1 MYNNLKRAFIIKVK
15 YEKNSRLFFLFKKTK
30 VLYVEDNDN
39 TREELEYFLER
50 KVERL
55 FVAKNGQEGLDLF
68 KENQPD
74 LIIAD
79 IQMPIMNG
87 IKMVEAIK
95 EINSNIPIVF
105 VTAFNDTDYL
115 FEAIKL
121 NVAGYLTKPLN
132 LYALSETLFSISK
145 NIYLEKENKE
155 IYNTLKQYKDIVD
168 ERSIISKATIDGII
182 TYINE
187 PFEKISGYTK
197 EEILGKPH
205 SIINHPLM
213 DKTIFKDMWKKIKG
227 EKKSWQGRIKN
238 ISKDGREYFVDLIV
252 KPILDLDENILEF
265 ISLSNDIT
273 DLEISKNYFENL
285 TQKSVSDLNES
296 IRTVNAYKEAIDE
309 SNIILRMDLNKNIT
323 YANEAFYNIS
333 GFTKDELIGKNYFIF
348 EYINL
353 LKQKKSKADEMF
365 DEKIWKGENSYLNKN
380 KQIFHLNMTIFPLKD
395 KENRVIEYMA
405 ISHDITEIENL
416 HDELEDTQR
425 EIIYKL
431 GEIGETRSS
440 ETGYHVK
447 RVAEY
452 SKLLAQKSGLD
463 YKDVNIL
470 FMASPMHDI
479 GKIGIPDAILN
490 KPGKLTAEE
499 WEIMKTHTQ
508 IGFNILKNSKR
519 ETLKAAGIVS
529 YTHHER
535 WDGTGYPL
543 GLKGEKIH
551 IFGRITAIADV
562 FDALSSER
570 VYKKA
575 WSIEKILELFDEEKG
590 KHFDPNLINI
600 FMNNLDEFLII
611 KEKYKDLH
619 EEFEH

>member
-1 MYNNLKRAFIIKVK
+1 MKKTQDY
-15 YEKNSRLFFLFKKTK
+15 FFYLKKTK

-182 TYINE
+182 TYVNE

>member
-1 MYNNLKRAFIIKVK
+1 MKKTQDY
-15 YEKNSRLFFLFKKTK
+15 FFYLKKTK

-182 TYINE
+182 TYVNE

-543 GLKGEKIH
+543 GLRGEEIH